1 MTFIR
6 KTGITR
12 QKIKEL
18 SADFAVLLAAC
29 CISSF
34 STVAVMIPNGLTS
47 GGLTGIVRIM
57 QNFIDAD
64 FSVLYYGC
72 TGVVL
77 IMVIIFL
84 GWREFRKILMLS
96 VMYPAVLF
104 LFEQL
109 NFQLLEE
116 RDIILAAVFCG
127 VFSGTYIGLVFWKG
141 YASAGTEAIARI
153 IRKKL
158 CPDLSMS
165 RILLCVDAA
174 IIVFSAFVF
183 GRNIA
188 MYALI
193 TQVII
198 TRVSEMII
206 YGFTGKVVQLSII
219 TSEHE
224 GIKKYILE
232 DLDRGVS
239 SIRVTGEYTQTEF
252 MELTVMCSLRES
264 VLIRKK
270 IAVLDPDA
278 FVVVTKV
285 EAVWGHGKGF
295 SDIDKD

>member
-116 RDIILAAVFCG
+116 RDVILAAVFCG

-239 SIRVTGEYTQTEF
+239 SIRVKGEYTQTEF

>member
-84 GWREFRKILMLS
+84 GWKEFRKILMLS

-116 RDIILAAVFCG
+116 RDVILAAVFCG

-264 VLIRKK
+264 ALIRKR

>member
-116 RDIILAAVFCG
+116 RDVILAAVFCG

-239 SIRVTGEYTQTEF
+239 SIRVTGDYTQTEF